1 MNPLHVLRRYR
12 RGGCDRYPE
21 NPVFLT
27 IDRDVG
33 QRYLTQHIQPLVL
46 TEKFQEIAMDQGLI
60 PRRYAKA
67 LYLHAV
73 ERHCDRPLY
82 EVMRR
87 LSAAFGRE
95 PGLNDALANPFVAY
109 SRSLSIATVNPPIRA
124 ESTASVYSAD
134 APSGRCFPTKAG
146 GETGKEAEDAA
157 FADFLKLLGQN
168 KRLVCYVESEC
179 AHFIAETLLSFLTG
193 LLDSHTSGIHFLF
206 GLAGRFCAGIT
217 L

>member
-1 MNPLHVLRRYR
+1 
-12 RGGCDRYPE
+12 
-21 NPVFLT
+21 
-27 IDRDVG
+27 
-33 QRYLTQHIQPLVL
+33 
-46 TEKFQEIAMDQGLI
+46 MDQGLI

-67 LYLHAV
+67 LYLYAV

-109 SRSLSIATVNPPIRA
+109 PDKQALVLAAV
-124 ESTASVYSAD
+124 
-134 APSGRCFPTKAG
+134 G

-168 KRLVCYVESEC
+168 KRLDMLRE
-179 AHFIAETLLSFLTG
+179 IALAYIAIYRKENRIFRVAVTTAAPVSSQDMKRIHALVGKHLPDGARPNIPKRWIPLLSADSPWLLTTSGLTLLLQMNSNNCDLNF
-193 LLDSHTSGIHFLF
+193 
-206 GLAGRFCAGIT
+206 
-217 L
+217 